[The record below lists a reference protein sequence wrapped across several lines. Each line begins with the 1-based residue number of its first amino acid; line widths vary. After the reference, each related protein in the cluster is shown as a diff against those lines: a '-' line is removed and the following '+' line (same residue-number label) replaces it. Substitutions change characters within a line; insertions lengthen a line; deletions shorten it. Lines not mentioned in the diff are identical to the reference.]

1 MTDIEVT
8 AIQQDNPRD
17 YRLQCSAA
25 FEKWR
30 QKLGSNATYLSLTK
44 GLEKVGHL
52 DVVEAVCKA
61 FQRDGCGASISDPD
75 SIKCS
80 GNDSEAEVTS
90 LSDRVKGFEERFKS
104 LVKDTLVEL
113 EKNSKITTKDLTFDL
128 TLLPSDI
135 KDNHAMYIKEMIKDQ
150 KT

>member
-1 MTDIEVT
+1 M
-8 AIQQDNPRD
+8 
-17 YRLQCSAA
+17 
-25 FEKWR
+25 
-30 QKLGSNATYLSLTK
+30 GSNATYLSLTK